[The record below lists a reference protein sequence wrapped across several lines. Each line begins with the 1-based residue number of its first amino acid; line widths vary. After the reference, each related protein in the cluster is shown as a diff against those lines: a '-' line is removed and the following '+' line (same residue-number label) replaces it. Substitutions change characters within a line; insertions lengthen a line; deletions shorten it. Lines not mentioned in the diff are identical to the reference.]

1 MEGGEKVKS
10 GEMRKRTLELSFRR
24 PFLLILSFRFSSFFL
39 LHLSLSSFDHWSERM
54 SSAQEIQLRSY
65 QKSLKEGIKSLADN
79 YLGILQLVKT
89 LDGESNVQLAA
100 ARSQETCYEMHVRAA
115 HMTRAAESILKL
127 IWDIKQ
133 YLIINDFP
141 LINETISNKSKN
153 DYGKVEEMDAKLT
166 TLRDDISHDLFEL
179 EDEFYNSLIK

>member
-1 MEGGEKVKS
+1 
-10 GEMRKRTLELSFRR
+10 
-24 PFLLILSFRFSSFFL
+24 
-39 LHLSLSSFDHWSERM
+39 M

-65 QKSLKEGIKSLADN
+65 QKSLKEGVKSLIDN

-89 LDGESNVQLAA
+89 IDGESNVQLAV

-115 HMTRAAESILKL
+115 HMTRAAENILKL

-141 LINETISNKSKN
+141 LINETISNKSKS
-153 DYGKVEEMDAKLT
+153 DYSKVGEMDSKLT
-166 TLRDDISHDLFEL
+166 TLRDEISNELFDL
-179 EDEFYNSLIK
+179 EDEYYNSLIK

>member
-1 MEGGEKVKS
+1 MKS
-10 GEMRKRTLELSFRR
+10 VEMRKRTLELSFRR
-24 PFLLILSFRFSSFFL
+24 PFLLLILSSSHLFSP
-39 LHLSLSSFDHWSERM
+39 SSFDHWSERM

-153 DYGKVEEMDAKLT
+153 DYGKVEEMDARLT